1 MRKVKEAP
9 IEFSEGAMEF
19 EAVKDDGSDAFKAVE
34 EAKTEEP
41 RYGIVTGSAFVNVR
55 ATPEGDVVSILG
67 ENKKVRIKDE
77 VDGWYYISF
86 DNGIPLGW
94 MNKNYVKIVD

>member
-1 MRKVKEAP
+1 MKKVKDTP
-9 IEFSEGAMEF
+9 IEFTEGAIEF

-34 EAKTEEP
+34 EAKNEEP

-55 ATPEGDVVSILG
+55 ATPDGDVVSILG
-67 ENKKVRIKDE
+67 ENMKVRIKDE
-77 VDGWYYISF
+77 VDGWYHISF

-94 MNKNYVKIVD
+94 MKKDFVKPID